1 MVTVTREDRT
11 MSNAAPAN
19 ASPRSGRLYTNTIL
33 TLMAGFVLAMML
45 DRGQGSLMS
54 VADAQNH
61 QPAGRSEGDDSGLV
75 SAAEQRKVMIAELRS
90 LGTRMEHMEAVL
102 SKPMSVK
109 VIDMPP
115 VRMQEQADKK
125 DDHKSDKKPQ

>member
-1 MVTVTREDRT
+1 
-11 MSNAAPAN
+11 MSNAAPSN
-19 ASPRSGRLYTNTIL
+19 ASGPSGRLYTNTLL

-54 VADAQNH
+54 VADAQH
-61 QPAGRSEGDDSGLV
+61 AQQPATRDGDDGGLV

-90 LGTRMEHMEAVL
+90 LNSRMDHMEAVL

-115 VRMQEQADKK
+115 VQLRDGGEKDKK

>member
-1 MVTVTREDRT
+1 

-19 ASPRSGRLYTNTIL
+19 ASRPSGRLYTNTLL

-54 VADAQNH
+54 VADAQH
-61 QPAGRSEGDDSGLV
+61 ASQPAAGGDDNGLV

-90 LGTRMEHMEAVL
+90 LNSRMEHMEAVL
-102 SKPMSVK
+102 AKPMSVK

-115 VRMQEQADKK
+115 IQMRDGGEKDKK
-125 DDHKSDKKPQ
+125 DDRKGDKKAQ

>member
-1 MVTVTREDRT
+1 

-19 ASPRSGRLYTNTIL
+19 ASPRSGRLYANTLL

-45 DRGQGSLMS
+45 DRGQGSLIS
-54 VADAQNH
+54 IADAQH
-61 QPAGRSEGDDSGLV
+61 AQQPSSRGGDGDEGMV

-90 LGTRMEHMEAVL
+90 LNSRMEHMEAVL
-102 SKPMSVK
+102 AKPMSVK

-115 VRMQEQADKK
+115 IKLQDQPDKGDKDKK
-125 DDHKSDKKPQ
+125 DDRKNDKKPS